1 MGKLNAKKWLI
12 IIVAILLV
20 CFIGQY
26 VIVTDS
32 GKVRVEDTQWV
43 TDDGT
48 SLHGKMY
55 IPDSADAQNPA
66 PAVVTCHGFNNTVGD
81 MENNNIELSRRGYVV
96 ISVDMAGHGSS
107 STANGLMTNDDAVDG
122 ALDNNVGLDYEGDAL
137 VIDGGVYSALQ
148 YLGSL
153 PYVDVE
159 SIGLIGHSG
168 GAMAIS
174 AGAWRAL
181 ANHETD
187 SNVIIPNSIIVSCD
201 GASRDYNEFS
211 VNIGTI
217 TPEFDEFGPGHWNV
231 EKPTQATTTAKMKQ
245 FFGMN
250 EDAQDLEF
258 NSYYIKGQDTPITK
272 EEAIEAAANRE
283 LRVPY
288 LIDGANHPDVNYS
301 EQAISD
307 VITFFDITL
316 RNGESTIAA
325 DNQVWQAKNV
335 FGMICLIGFFIIML
349 PIADMLLKTKA
360 FGSLVRTSEV
370 QISSAAA
377 VSAGSRAKYWIFFI
391 IGIIPTMILFYPI
404 MGSPIVDKFQGWI
417 SDTLW
422 PVSSAF
428 PMPIVNA
435 LALFMLVCAG
445 IAIVLCAVYSK
456 LSTKSGNTSIKF
468 SAFKI
473 GLKDFGKA
481 IILAVI
487 LLFFAYLALSCAQYF
502 FNIDFR
508 CLILNIMPVEAVRWK
523 YFLVYIIFFV
533 VYYVI
538 NSFVLNITIARP
550 YKKEW
555 VNYLTCVIFN
565 AGGLLILRL
574 ADQIGFAATG
584 IRPLFNYS
592 NLGNNSSMAYVLTI
606 STIFV
611 LAMNAI
617 LSRFLYKKT
626 NNIWVSGFACAFTAA
641 FIVICNT
648 VLSSAGAFY

>member
-245 FFGMN
+245 F
-250 EDAQDLEF
+250 
-258 NSYYIKGQDTPITK
+258 
-272 EEAIEAAANRE
+272 
-283 LRVPY
+283 
-288 LIDGANHPDVNYS
+288 
-301 EQAISD
+301 
-307 VITFFDITL
+307 
-316 RNGESTIAA
+316 
-325 DNQVWQAKNV
+325 
-335 FGMICLIGFFIIML
+335 
-349 PIADMLLKTKA
+349 
-360 FGSLVRTSEV
+360 
-370 QISSAAA
+370 
-377 VSAGSRAKYWIFFI
+377 
-391 IGIIPTMILFYPI
+391 
-404 MGSPIVDKFQGWI
+404 
-417 SDTLW
+417 
-422 PVSSAF
+422 
-428 PMPIVNA
+428 
-435 LALFMLVCAG
+435 
-445 IAIVLCAVYSK
+445 
-456 LSTKSGNTSIKF
+456 
-468 SAFKI
+468 
-473 GLKDFGKA
+473 
-481 IILAVI
+481 
-487 LLFFAYLALSCAQYF
+487 
-502 FNIDFR
+502 
-508 CLILNIMPVEAVRWK
+508 
-523 YFLVYIIFFV
+523 
-533 VYYVI
+533 
-538 NSFVLNITIARP
+538 
-550 YKKEW
+550 
-555 VNYLTCVIFN
+555 
-565 AGGLLILRL
+565 
-574 ADQIGFAATG
+574 
-584 IRPLFNYS
+584 
-592 NLGNNSSMAYVLTI
+592 
-606 STIFV
+606 
-611 LAMNAI
+611 
-617 LSRFLYKKT
+617 
-626 NNIWVSGFACAFTAA
+626 
-641 FIVICNT
+641 
-648 VLSSAGAFY
+648 